1 MRPQLS
7 ATARRLRWALLIAL
21 ALHAVLLWRYA
32 PNLFARFETARQS
45 VDASAPPQQIVE
57 ITPPPAPPK
66 GRGMVMSSK
75 LGSVSSA
82 PLPAGFFAKPVP
94 RASGT
99 MQLSGDLDFSRASGL
114 QIVANIVPSA
124 TRLPNINIVS
134 DRARTPKPRI
144 GNQAQPGSATAPETA
159 VPAGIAAQSPAAQ
172 IAEQPAQEQPAPAQQ
187 VPYLLPPVEDS
198 YDVDAAIARAA
209 DAAEQSA
216 RAAQAPTSQSKPPP
230 DYRAMLPQGPL
241 VAAAPLPLGGDRPA
255 AAAGE
260 TETGITTYA
269 LDAPVARDT
278 NRAAPDQGKASNAAR
293 QQFFALLTARLK
305 ATNVRMLAEA
315 VKAGPKATI
324 RMKFLV
330 DRSGQVLEITP
341 AEPANGLLIERATN
355 VIRAATLPRVPDTM
369 TVVPVEL
376 SFPVEVY
383 R

>member
-21 ALHAVLLWRYA
+21 ALHVVLLWRYA
-32 PNLFARFETARQS
+32 PNLFERFEVARES
-45 VDASAPPQQIVE
+45 AGPEAPPEDIVE

-66 GRGMVMSSK
+66 GRGMVMSTK
-75 LGSVSSA
+75 LGSASPERLQA
-82 PLPAGFFAKPVP
+82 ALPAGLFAKPAP
-94 RASGT
+94 HARGT
-99 MQLSGDLDFSRASGL
+99 MRLTGDLDFSRASGV

-124 TRLPNINIVS
+124 VRLPNINAVS
-134 DRARTPKPRI
+134 DRARTPKP
-144 GNQAQPGSATAPETA
+144 GADAKTQLAAALQPKASLP
-159 VPAGIAAQSPAAQ
+159 VGIAAAPPTLQR
-172 IAEQPAQEQPAPAQQ
+172 AEQPAEEPLTPPTQ

-209 DAAEQSA
+209 TAAEQGA
-216 RAAQAPTSQSKPPP
+216 RAAQMSALQNKPSP

-241 VAAAPLPLGGDRPA
+241 LADPSKLPGGAVDEA
-255 AAAGE
+255 E
-260 TETGITTYA
+260 SGISTFA
-269 LDAPVARDT
+269 LDAPVAQDA
-278 NRAAPDQGKASNAAR
+278 NRAAPDQGKAGNAAR

-315 VKAGPKATI
+315 VKAGPKVTI

-341 AEPANGLLIERATN
+341 AEPASAGQIERAAN
-355 VIRAATLPRVPDTM
+355 VIRATTLPKVPDTM

>member
-1 MRPQLS
+1 M
-7 ATARRLRWALLIAL
+7 
-21 ALHAVLLWRYA
+21 LLWRYA
-32 PNLFARFETARQS
+32 PNLFERFEAARE
-45 VDASAPPQQIVE
+45 SAEVGTPPEDIVE

-66 GRGMVMSSK
+66 GRGMVMSTK
-75 LGSVSSA
+75 LGSASPEHLQA
-82 PLPAGFFAKPVP
+82 ALPEGLLVKPAP

-99 MQLSGDLDFSRASGL
+99 MRLTGDLRFSRASGV

-124 TRLPNINIVS
+124 VRLPNINAVS
-134 DRARTPKPRI
+134 DHARAPKP
-144 GNQAQPGSATAPETA
+144 GAAPHVSAAAPSA
-159 VPAGIAAQSPAAQ
+159 
-172 IAEQPAQEQPAPAQQ
+172 AEQAREEPQALPPQ
-187 VPYLLPPVEDS
+187 VPYLLAPAEDR

-209 DAAEQSA
+209 TAAEQSA
-216 RAAQAPTSQSKPPP
+216 RAAQSPSSHGKPPP

-241 VAAAPLPLGGDRPA
+241 LAEPSPA
-255 AAAGE
+255 TSAIDKPE
-260 TETGITTYA
+260 SGITTFA
-269 LDAPVARDT
+269 LDAPLARDAS
-278 NRAAPDQGKASNAAR
+278 RAAPDQGKASNAAR

-315 VKAGPKATI
+315 VKAGPKVTI

-341 AEPANGLLIERATN
+341 AEPGNRVLIERAAN
-355 VIRAATLPRVPDTM
+355 VIRAATLPKVPDTM

>member
-1 MRPQLS
+1 MRPRLS

-21 ALHAVLLWRYA
+21 ALHLVLLWRYA
-32 PNLFARFETARQS
+32 PNLFERF
-45 VDASAPPQQIVE
+45 DAAGESAAVGTPPEDIVE

-66 GRGMVMSSK
+66 GRGMVMSTK
-75 LGSVSSA
+75 LGSVSPERQPA
-82 PLPAGFFAKPVP
+82 ALPAGLFAKPAP

-99 MQLSGDLDFSRASGL
+99 MRLTGDLDFSRASGL

-124 TRLPNINIVS
+124 TRLPNIDTVS
-134 DRARTPKPRI
+134 DRARTPKP
-144 GNQAQPGSATAPETA
+144 AAAPHVSAAATSPVAS
-159 VPAGIAAQSPAAQ
+159 VPVGIAAAPSAAGQ
-172 IAEQPAQEQPAPAQQ
+172 AREEPQALPSQ
-187 VPYLLPPVEDS
+187 VPYLLAPEEDR

-209 DAAEQSA
+209 TAAEQSA
-216 RAAQAPTSQSKPPP
+216 RAAQAPLLQNKPPP

-241 VAAAPLPLGGDRPA
+241 LAEPPPPA
-255 AAAGE
+255 GAVDEAE
-260 TETGITTYA
+260 SGITTFA
-269 LDAPVARDT
+269 LDAPVARDA

-341 AEPANGLLIERATN
+341 AEPASGVLIERAAN